1 MMSQGERES
10 GRIEDPLCEEI
21 IGAAIEVH
29 RHLGPGLLESAYEL
43 CFCHEL
49 SLRSLRFERQR
60 PVPVDYKGMLLGCG
74 YMLDIVVEGRVLVEL
89 KTVERLLPI
98 HVAQVITY
106 LKLTDHEIGLLMN
119 FNVPLLRDGIRRLTK
134 NPPPRLPL
142 SL

>member
-1 MMSQGERES
+1 MSQGEWEP
-10 GRIEDPLCEEI
+10 GRIQDPLCEEI

-60 PVPVDYKGMLLGCG
+60 PVPIDYKGILLDCG
-74 YMLDIVVEGRVLVEL
+74 YKLDVVVEQRVVVEL
-89 KTVERLLPI
+89 KTVERILPI

-106 LKLTDHEIGLLMN
+106 LKLTNHEVGLLMN
-119 FNVPLLRDGIRRLTK
+119 FNVPLLRDGVRRLTK
-134 NPPPRLPL
+134 RSSPRLPL